1 MEQLCGSGCQER
13 KEGFVMWKLRV
24 VLHLAQMLGALI
36 LSDGQKMV
44 ITCEEG
50 LITARLVQ

>member
-1 MEQLCGSGCQER
+1 
-13 KEGFVMWKLRV
+13 MWKLRM

-44 ITCEEG
+44 VTCEEG
-50 LITARLVQ
+50 LITARLVH